1 MPVCVLCFHDGS
13 NSGQTRLPLV
23 DVGTRVNVSTSG
35 CNGLMPMDAT
45 ATAVQ
50 AHSPPTTAIERRVR
64 VAWLRNTRDSRLA
77 VWGISPGPE
86 LLTSV
91 GIVRSSRLRILMKL
105 GATESR
111 HRGFKRAPLP
121 TYLLPSGPQRFSI
134 TSCLHFLP
142 CCSRSQCGLPCFT
155 NPTPHPPLDRGG
167 LSVPWWPISHSS
179 ANCCYT
185 MSINLSG
192 VHTLPPPVPRVVWL
206 CGQQHLIMAESQ
218 FQHKFGCCWPGLEKK
233 GVCCPRGTG
242 GGGRVVPAREGGR
255 SRGDSQTFLDITALH
270 PKPTAP

>member
-105 GATESR
+105 GATESVTASR
-111 HRGFKRAPLP
+111 VQEGTSSH
-121 TYLLPSGPQRFSI
+121 LPSSI
-134 TSCLHFLP
+134 RTPTLFHHFLP
-142 CCSRSQCGLPCFT
+142 SFSTLV
-155 NPTPHPPLDRGG
+155 LA
-167 LSVPWWPISHSS
+167 VP
-179 ANCCYT
+179 
-185 MSINLSG
+185 M
-192 VHTLPPPVPRVVWL
+192 
-206 CGQQHLIMAESQ
+206 
-218 FQHKFGCCWPGLEKK
+218 
-233 GVCCPRGTG
+233 
-242 GGGRVVPAREGGR
+242 
-255 SRGDSQTFLDITALH
+255 
-270 PKPTAP
+270 

>member
-1 MPVCVLCFHDGS
+1 MYYASMIGVILSKHVYPFG
-13 NSGQTRLPLV
+13 V
-23 DVGTRVNVSTSG
+23 DVSTRVNVSTSG

-142 CCSRSQCGLPCFT
+142 CCSRSQCGLPVFYQPY
-155 NPTPHPPLDRGG
+155 PTPTPGQRRLVCPL
-167 LSVPWWPISHSS
+167 V
-179 ANCCYT
+179 ANK
-185 MSINLSG
+185 SLFS
-192 VHTLPPPVPRVVWL
+192 
-206 CGQQHLIMAESQ
+206 
-218 FQHKFGCCWPGLEKK
+218 
-233 GVCCPRGTG
+233 
-242 GGGRVVPAREGGR
+242 
-255 SRGDSQTFLDITALH
+255 
-270 PKPTAP
+270 